1 MVIILQLFQLFQH
14 DIACTC
20 MVYFVGVCFAFYF
33 AANLWFVVHF
43 ESVRIEGICT
53 HEEMYFE
60 YMYTKCG
67 QDSRLDEAA

>member
-1 MVIILQLFQLFQH
+1 MIILSGDYLHVYGSFRRVLFR
-14 DIACTC
+14 I
-20 MVYFVGVCFAFYF
+20 YF

-53 HEEMYFE
+53 HVEMYFE

-67 QDSRLDEAA
+67 QDSRLV

>member
-1 MVIILQLFQLFQH
+1 MYGLFRRVLFR
-14 DIACTC
+14 I
-20 MVYFVGVCFAFYF
+20 YF

-53 HEEMYFE
+53 HVEMYFE
-60 YMYTKCG
+60 CMYTKCG